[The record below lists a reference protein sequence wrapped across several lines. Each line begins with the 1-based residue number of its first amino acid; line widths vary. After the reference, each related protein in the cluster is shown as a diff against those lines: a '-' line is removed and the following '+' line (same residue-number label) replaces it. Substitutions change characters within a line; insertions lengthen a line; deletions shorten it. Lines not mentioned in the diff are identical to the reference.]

1 MYVKALVLY
10 LLTWITSA
18 YQQDPDEGTSATGS
32 STYFPIKGNV
42 YPIGT
47 TYIVTIDIGS
57 TEKSYILDVDTGSDV
72 TWIQNSS
79 IYDNPYVPKLEN
91 IVSCD
96 DPACI
101 SLQGVLERNCDI
113 ICDYKVDYGDGSSF
127 TGSLVRDSFHLTM
140 RIGSWLA
147 PNLTFGC
154 GISIKD
160 GYDTIHHS
168 TTDGVLGLGKGKSG
182 ILNQLRNKGVINR
195 NVVGHCLYRRGGGYL
210 ILGEFD
216 FGPMS
221 WKQIS
226 SNEEHYSLG
235 KANILL
241 GNETTD
247 IKNLSIIFD
256 SGSSYTYLESR
267 AYEALFDLVNKT
279 INGSLIVAD
288 DDKILSICWKDVVG
302 PIQTFAD
309 VINYFLPVALN
320 FTDEVNNVQFEIPPE
335 SYLIIS
341 DKQNVCLGMLNGT
354 EAGLED
360 VNLIGGISMQD
371 KFVVYDN
378 ENNRVGWSNE
388 C

>member
-18 YQQDPDEGTSATGS
+18 YQQNPDEGTSATWS
-32 STYFPIKGNV
+32 STYFPIEGDV
-42 YPIGT
+42 YPLG
-47 TYIVTIDIGS
+47 YYVVTIDIGS
-57 TEKSYILDVDTGSDV
+57 SEKSYILDVDTGSDV

-79 IYDNPYVPKLEN
+79 IYGL
-91 IVSCD
+91 VSSYNEKRC
-96 DPACI
+96 
-101 SLQGVLERNCDI
+101 GVSIR
-113 ICDYKVDYGDGSSF
+113 DGQTINSF
-127 TGSLVRDSFHLTM
+127 
-140 RIGSWLA
+140 
-147 PNLTFGC
+147 
-154 GISIKD
+154 
-160 GYDTIHHS
+160 
-168 TTDGVLGLGKGKSG
+168 TDGVLGLGKGKSG

-216 FGPMS
+216 FGPIS

-226 SNEEHYSLG
+226 SNEERYSLG

-256 SGSSYTYLESR
+256 SGSTYTYLESR

-302 PIQTFAD
+302 PIQTFAN
-309 VINYFLPVALN
+309 VTNYFLPVALN
-320 FTDEVNNVQFEIPPE
+320 FTDDANP
-335 SYLIIS
+335 
-341 DKQNVCLGMLNGT
+341 
-354 EAGLED
+354 
-360 VNLIGGISMQD
+360 NLILSS
-371 KFVVYDN
+371 V
-378 ENNRVGWSNE
+378 
-388 C
+388 